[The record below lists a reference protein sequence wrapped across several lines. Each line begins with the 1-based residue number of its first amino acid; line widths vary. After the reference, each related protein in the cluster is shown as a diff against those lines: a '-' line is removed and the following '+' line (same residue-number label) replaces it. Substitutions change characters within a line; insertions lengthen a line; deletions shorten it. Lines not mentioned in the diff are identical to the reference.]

1 MKNPCIT
8 QVSEFTYSLKID
20 GDYVSVLCHSIKKV
34 LKSLHYDEE
43 KSVIFFSAE
52 NVSPFKE
59 FLLVHKTH
67 EKCIKMIDDLTKQ
80 MNCLKKIGYGFY
92 GFDISDI
99 LTIDNT
105 FIFCR
110 TQYLLPIIEDNIIF
124 YEPIKTPYFSNP
136 EIMKLT
142 TLPSEINYKSSYY
155 SLGVLAVLYLLNN
168 YLLVGNE
175 IKSVEEIENIL
186 IPIYNTK
193 IYWFI
198 KRCLEENIDK
208 RVLLLI

>member
-1 MKNPCIT
+1 MKNLGIT
-8 QVSEFTYSLKID
+8 QISEFTYSLKID
-20 GDYVSVLCHSIKKV
+20 GDYVSVLCHSIKKI
-34 LKSLHYDEE
+34 LKSIYYDEE
-43 KSVIFFSAE
+43 KSVVFFSAE
-52 NVSPFKE
+52 SVLPFKE
-59 FLLVHKTH
+59 FLLEHKTH
-67 EKCIKMIDDLTKQ
+67 KKCIKMIDDLTKQ
-80 MNCLKKIGYGFY
+80 MTYLKNIGYGFY
-92 GFDISDI
+92 GFDVNDI

-110 TQYLLPIIEDNIIF
+110 TQHLLPVIEDNFIF
-124 YEPIKTPYFSNP
+124 YEPIKRPYFSNP

-155 SLGVLAVLYLLNN
+155 SLGVLVVLYLLNN

-175 IKSVEEIENIL
+175 IKSVEEIETIL
-186 IPIYNTK
+186 MPIYNTK

>member
-1 MKNPCIT
+1 MKNLGIT
-8 QVSEFTYSLKID
+8 QISEFTYSLKIE
-20 GDYVSVLCHSIKKV
+20 GDYVSVLCHSIKKI
-34 LKSLHYDEE
+34 LRSIHYDEE

-52 NVSPFKE
+52 TVLPFKE
-59 FLLVHKTH
+59 FLLEHKTH
-67 EKCIKMIDDLTKQ
+67 KKCIKMIDDLTKQ
-80 MNCLKKIGYGFY
+80 MTYLKNIGYGFY
-92 GFDISDI
+92 GFDVNDI

-110 TQYLLPIIEDNIIF
+110 TQHLLPIIEDNIIF
-124 YEPIKTPYFSNP
+124 YEPIKRPYFSNP
-136 EIMKLT
+136 EIMELT
-142 TLPSEINYKSSYY
+142 SLPSEINYKCSFY
-155 SLGVLAVLYLLNN
+155 SLGVLVVLYLLNN

-186 IPIYNTK
+186 LPIYNTK

>member
-1 MKNPCIT
+1 MKNLGIT
-8 QVSEFTYSLKID
+8 QISEFTYSLKIE
-20 GDYVSVLCHSIKKV
+20 GDYVSVLCHSIKKI
-34 LKSLHYDEE
+34 LRSIHYDEE
-43 KSVIFFSAE
+43 KSTIFFSAE
-52 NVSPFKE
+52 TVLPFKE
-59 FLLVHKTH
+59 FLLEHKTH
-67 EKCIKMIDDLTKQ
+67 KKCIKMIDDLTKQ
-80 MNCLKKIGYGFY
+80 MTYLKNIGYGFY
-92 GFDISDI
+92 GFDVNDI

-110 TQYLLPIIEDNIIF
+110 TQHLLPIIEDNIIF
-124 YEPIKTPYFSNP
+124 YEPIKRPYFSNP
-136 EIMKLT
+136 EIMELT
-142 TLPSEINYKSSYY
+142 SLPSEINYKCSFY
-155 SLGVLAVLYLLNN
+155 SLGVLVVLYLLNN

-186 IPIYNTK
+186 LPIYNTK